1 MRRLRAASPYLLAA
15 TLTMTGLLHLLAPR
29 TFDGLIPSWLP
40 GGARLWTYGSGIA
53 ELLCA
58 AGLFVPPSRRVAATA
73 TAGLF
78 VAVFPGNLEMAV
90 HPGGLPRWL
99 ALVRL
104 PLQIPLVLWALQV
117 RRVSTAVAQPTS
129 ADRVGSAG

>member
-15 TLTMTGLLHLLAPR
+15 TLTTTGLLHLLAPR

-40 GGARLWTYGSGIA
+40 GEARLWTYGSGVL

-58 AGLFVPPSRRVAATA
+58 GGMFVPRSRRVAATA

-99 ALVRL
+99 ALARL

-117 RRVSTAVAQPTS
+117 RRVNTDVAQPAS

>member
-1 MRRLRAASPYLLAA
+1 
-15 TLTMTGLLHLLAPR
+15 MTGLVHLFAPR

-40 GGARLWTYGSGIA
+40 GEARLWTYGSGLA

-58 AGLFVPPSRRVAATA
+58 GGLFVTPTQRVAATA

-78 VAVFPGNLEMAV
+78 VAVVPGNLEMAL

-99 ALVRL
+99 ALARL

-117 RRVSTAVAQPTS
+117 RRLSTDVAPPTS
-129 ADRVGSAG
+129 ADRVGPTG